1 MWRSAELTKDY
12 KEGDK
17 SLQLRLEDDTVSP
30 GHGGVG
36 VQGAAEQ
43 DWVVHG
49 GLEFF
54 LQIPE
59 AAEPLASF
67 LLLLMIMTSPLRVMS
82 AKP

>member
-1 MWRSAELTKDY
+1 M
-12 KEGDK
+12 
-17 SLQLRLEDDTVSP
+17 
-30 GHGGVG
+30 GGVG